1 MINLK
6 KNNIKKLIINIAIPL
21 LLGILVSLITKNSMK
36 QFDLLNKPSFAPPR
50 YLFPIVWTILYI
62 LMGISSYLITNKDS
76 KQVYYFSLF
85 FNILWTIIFFSLKL
99 RLIAF
104 LWLIILIILV
114 IKTIILYYKE
124 NKIASYLQVPYLLW
138 LFFASYLNLA
148 IYLLN

>member
-1 MINLK
+1 MK
-6 KNNIKKLIINIAIPL
+6 KNNIKKLIVNIAIPL
-21 LLGILVSLITKNSMK
+21 LLGILISLITKNSMK
-36 QFDLLNKPSFAPPR
+36 QFDLLNKPNFAPPR

-85 FNILWTIIFFSLKL
+85 FNILWTIIFFCLKL

-114 IKTIILYYKE
+114 IRTIILYYKE

-138 LFFASYLNLA
+138 LFFAGYLNLS